1 MALGHRMGKT
11 SPTMAAKK
19 SKGPVTAGEPSS
31 DRDDTRKPDSATHFG
46 VNLVALAVGLLVLY
60 LLLQLRPGLIDTSI
74 VLIITCASIAVIVI
88 GGERLWRGSSLL
100 VDAGLS
106 VKSLRSFSAGHAAL
120 RVLGLMATIGL
131 IALTYWL
138 FPEYHGDF
146 YNPFW
151 RFLRLLAPTIV
162 PAALIYFLWSDARL
176 NEPED
181 AYWHLG
187 RIILGRGIA
196 ADAPAM
202 LREHFLGWTVKA
214 FFLPLMVVYLTDQIG
229 GTPALLAD
237 VAHNG
242 LQATWYQLLLRSAYT
257 VDLLFCVV
265 GYAMT
270 LRLFDSHIRSTE
282 PTMFGWVVALICYQ
296 PFYSV
301 IGTWYLR
308 YDENGE
314 WLQVFS
320 AYPAL
325 SGFWGACIIALVIL
339 YGLATVAFGI
349 RFSNLTHRG
358 IITSGPYRFTR
369 HPAYVCK
376 NLSWWLISVPFL
388 TAADF
393 GTGLRHCCLLGLLNT
408 VYYLRAKT
416 EERHLSRDPQYVA
429 YSAWIDRYG
438 IFSRMRQLVVAR
450 RRPAEKAS

>member
-1 MALGHRMGKT
+1 MTLANCKGKT
-11 SPTMAAKK
+11 ASTMAASTGKR
-19 SKGPVTAGEPSS
+19 PVSTGKAAR
-31 DRDDTRKPDSATHFG
+31 DRGALRKPDSATNFG
-46 VNLVALAVGLLVLY
+46 INLAALAVGLLVLY
-60 LLLQLRPGLIDTSI
+60 LLLQLRPGTLDTSI
-74 VLIITCASIAVIVI
+74 VLIITCASIAVVVI
-88 GGERLWRGSSLL
+88 GGERLWRGPAVLSA
-100 VDAGLS
+100 AGLS
-106 VKSLRSFSAGHAAL
+106 AKSLRAFSIAHAAT
-120 RVLGLMATIGL
+120 RVLGLLVTLGL

-146 YNPFW
+146 YDPFW
-151 RFLRLLAPTIV
+151 RFLRLLAPWV
-162 PAALIYFLWSDARL
+162 APAALLYFLWSDARL
-176 NEPED
+176 NQAD
-181 AYWHLG
+181 DVYWHLG
-187 RIILGRGIA
+187 RIALGRGVA
-196 ADAPAM
+196 AGAPAL

-242 LQATWYQLLLRSAYT
+242 FRASWYQFLLRSAYT
-257 VDLLFCVV
+257 IDLLFCVV
-265 GYAMT
+265 GYTMT

-301 IGTWYLR
+301 IGNWYLR

-314 WLQVFS
+314 YLQIFS
-320 AYPAL
+320 AYPTL
-325 SGFWGACIIALVIL
+325 SGFWSAFIIALVIL

-358 IITSGPYRFTR
+358 IITTGPYRFTR

-393 GTGLRHCCLLGLLNT
+393 GSGLRHCCLLGLLNT
-408 VYYLRAKT
+408 VYFLRAKT
-416 EERHLSRDPQYVA
+416 EERHLSRDPTYLA
-429 YSAWIDRYG
+429 YSEWIDRHG
-438 IFSRMRQLVVAR
+438 IFSRLLQSIGAMH
-450 RRPAEKAS
+450 RPVEKRS